1 VYSLPVSL
9 EPEILPYISSLGVPS
24 MTFEKTSLL
33 MIENEDL
40 AITGVK
46 KFKEI
51 KFTLKNKDKLET
63 RKNLVLSRMLELNF
77 ISQEEYDN
85 RWDHIFSRDL
95 KDEKIDMPGTIGGAK
110 VTFKDDNES
119 SSSNSD
125 NRKQS
130 TE

>member
-1 VYSLPVSL
+1 MSKMSDGGKGSAPRPFS
-9 EPEILPYISSLGVPS
+9 
-24 MTFEKTSLL
+24 
-33 MIENEDL
+33 
-40 AITGVK
+40 
-46 KFKEI
+46 
-51 KFTLKNKDKLET
+51 
-63 RKNLVLSRMLELNF
+63 